1 MNIRCKAQLRGLGT
15 RKLTTHC
22 RTPTPTRQY
31 PNTYSR
37 SLHFSSSDG
46 ASVPARD
53 ENDSLLTPPTKV
65 LKPAFQRRA
74 DRDWM
79 VTHLEESPARRD
91 SRNYLKHFK
100 QKKAVSRTSDSLQNT
115 AGNVNQDSW
124 RLHKTG
130 VNLGNL
136 YAPAKAIEESPT
148 FTREAPSERIS
159 QTVEPLHIALVK
171 LRWPQGL
178 DKETLGGIALT
189 LSQLVRLGLNIALV
203 LDCDG
208 EEVAEG
214 LEWDKSWATTVT
226 EQANRVLDALLEFN
240 EPGAMVVD
248 HALGVE
254 DVKNEVPTTVHVRG
268 GIEVKHNRLLL
279 PLLEDGIIPVIP
291 PIAYTTENFRKQ
303 RIEPDD
309 VVLALTRE
317 FAGITAR
324 NMKTSEI
331 HTMPLHLKALN
342 VQDQPLL
349 DRILILDPV
358 GGIPSK
364 DRPDNAHVFINLEQE
379 YRGVRNELTGVHTSP
394 KKTGP
399 ASLFGGSNPFSKFV
413 ESNINFAQT
422 TPNRHTKNLDVVQR
436 ALKLLPP
443 SSSALIITPHAAAV
457 SSRPQPD
464 DETAPTGVR
473 TRRPKNPLIH
483 NLLTDKPMVSSSL
496 PDETVPHHRPRIITA
511 NPPTFVKKGI
521 PVTIIPAAPWAP
533 RSPSNPCITLENDPR
548 IDFPRLIDLIDD
560 SFQRKLDV
568 HAYLER
574 IRGRVAG
581 VIIAGDYEGGAICT
595 WEDPPSS
602 SPNQPPIPYLDK
614 FAVRTK
620 SQGSGGVADIVWRCL
635 TRQCF
640 PDGVLWRSRSNNPVN
655 KWYFERSVGTWKLP
669 GGNWTMFWTTEG
681 VVEEWAKEQE
691 SGEAGGGKWDAYVKV
706 CEGVVPTWADG
717 KRPD

>member
-1 MNIRCKAQLRGLGT
+1 MPMRQPISMR
-15 RKLTTHC
+15 HC
-22 RTPTPTRQY
+22 LNAFT
-31 PNTYSR
+31 R
-37 SLHFSSSDG
+37 SLHFSSSDS

-53 ENDSLLTPPTKV
+53 ETESLLTPPTKV

-74 DRDWM
+74 DRDWI
-79 VTHLEESPARRD
+79 VRNLEESPARRD

-100 QKKAVSRTSDSLQNT
+100 QEKAVSRKSQSGQTT
-115 AGNVNQDSW
+115 AENVNQDSW
-124 RLHKTG
+124 QLHKTG

-136 YAPAKAIEESPT
+136 YAPARAMEESPT
-148 FTREAPSERIS
+148 FTREAPSERIPK
-159 QTVEPLHIALVK
+159 TVEPLHIALVK

-189 LSQLVRLGLNIALV
+189 LSQLVRLGLNIAVV

-214 LEWDKSWATTVT
+214 LELDKIWETTVS
-226 EQANRVLDALLEFN
+226 EQVGRVVDALHEFN
-240 EPGAMVVD
+240 EPGVMVVE

-254 DVKNEVPTTVHVRG
+254 DVKNEMPTTVHVRG
-268 GIEVKHNRLLL
+268 GVEVKNNRLLL

-291 PIAYTTENFRKQ
+291 PIAYTTKNLQKR
-303 RIEPDD
+303 RVEPDD

-324 NMKTSEI
+324 SMQGSDI
-331 HTMPLHLKALN
+331 HPMPPHLNALD
-342 VQDQPLL
+342 VQDRPLL
-349 DRILILDPV
+349 DRILILDPL
-358 GGIPSK
+358 GGITSR
-364 DRPDNAHVFINLEQE
+364 DRPDNAHVFINLDQE
-379 YRGVRNELTGVHTSP
+379 YRGVRNELTGVHTTRT
-394 KKTGP
+394 KRGP
-399 ASLFGGSNPFSKFV
+399 TSLFGGSNPFSKFV
-413 ESNINFAQT
+413 ESNINFAQAK
-422 TPNRHTKNLDVVQR
+422 PNRHTKNLDVVQR

-443 SSSALIITPHAAAV
+443 SSSALIITPTAAAV

-496 PDETVPHHRPRIITA
+496 PDETVPHHRPRMPTA
-511 NPPTFVKKGI
+511 NPPTFLKKGI
-521 PVTIIPAAPWAP
+521 PVTIIPAAPWEP
-533 RSPSNPCITLENDPR
+533 PSPSDTCITLENDPR

-681 VVEEWAKEQE
+681 VEEEWAKEKE
-691 SGEAGGGKWDAYVKV
+691 RGEVSGGKWDAYVKV